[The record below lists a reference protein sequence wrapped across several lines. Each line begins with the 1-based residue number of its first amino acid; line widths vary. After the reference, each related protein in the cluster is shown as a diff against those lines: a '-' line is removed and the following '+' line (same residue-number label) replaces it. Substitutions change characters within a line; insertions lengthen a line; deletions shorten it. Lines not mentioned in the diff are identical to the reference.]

1 MEYRETASEEFQIPD
16 QRTDRKLTFSFR
28 LRVPAQLVDA
38 TPCRIL
44 LRQRSCGRTI
54 CLAVVGQYPARA
66 ALRLVQPY
74 ERFWRLFSMSGRF

>member
-38 TPCRIL
+38 TPCRTL
-44 LRQRSCGRTI
+44 LRQRSWGEPSVW
-54 CLAVVGQYPARA
+54 L
-66 ALRLVQPY
+66 
-74 ERFWRLFSMSGRF
+74 